1 MTAGPTPLP
10 VAVEPVAARYCLRM
24 HAAAVAAEVAG
35 IRLQASGCSTRL
47 QHSAALSVLT
57 GLIRFG
63 GVSCGRSCSWC
74 LGRSWSGG
82 RLRHVKVA
90 LEAAASHKNGG
101 AQSTSN

>member
-1 MTAGPTPLP
+1 MTAGLTPLP
-10 VAVEPVAARYCLRM
+10 AAVEPVAARYCLRM

-35 IRLQASGCSTRL
+35 IRLQHT
-47 QHSAALSVLT
+47 AALSVLT

-74 LGRSWSGG
+74 LGWSWSRIGG